1 MQQRFTRH
9 PAVRCRV
16 VALIATAWVGLSAG
30 GCASAPR
37 AGKQAGWTILC
48 SEIKGPSRM
57 QIAQQ
62 LVDTLEVTPGIRAD
76 EVYLRDDPDDVARI
90 YYGGYERPLDKAT
103 NRRATPAN
111 LRRDIDYIKR
121 LGTEDGR
128 HLFLG
133 AMPVRTPQSDV
144 GNPEWDLRRVTGT
157 YTLQVAAFEPTDTFS
172 EYKQAAADYCALLR
186 QQGFEAYY
194 YHDRSSSIVT
204 VGLFGPDGVDIGP
217 DGRSYYSQTVRDLQ
231 KSEALQYNL
240 VNGRIFKV
248 RAADGSFVAMPSR
261 LVHLP
266 EKSEPSPW

>member
-1 MQQRFTRH
+1 MQPRSTSH
-9 PAVRCRV
+9 PVVWCRV
-16 VALIATAWVGLSAG
+16 AALLATTLIGLSAV

-62 LVDTLEVTPGIRAD
+62 LVDTLKVTPGIHAD
-76 EVYLRDDPDDVARI
+76 QVYLRDGPDDVARI
-90 YYGGYERPLDKAT
+90 YYGSYERPMDKAT
-103 NRRATPAN
+103 NRRATPPE

-133 AMPVRTPQSDV
+133 AMLVRTPQPDV
-144 GNPEWDLRRVTGT
+144 GNPAWDLRRATGT

-172 EYKQAAADYCALLR
+172 EYKQAAADFCALLR
-186 QQGFEAYY
+186 KQGFEAYY

-204 VGLFGPDGVDIGP
+204 VGLFGPDGVVIGS
-217 DGRSYYSQTVRDLQ
+217 DGRSYYSQAVRDLQ
-231 KSEALQYNL
+231 KNKALQYNL

-248 RAADGSFVAMPSR
+248 RAEDGSFVAMPSR

-266 EKSEPSPW
+266 EKAEPTPW